1 MKSWKVEAAIIAVG
15 LLLLG
20 IKVKGGI
27 DNFVNKDRVVSV
39 KEIGRASCR
48 ERV

>member
-20 IKVKGGI
+20 IMVKG
-27 DNFVNKDRVVSV
+27 VNVT
-39 KEIGRASCR
+39 I
-48 ERV
+48 